1 MTETDCDEKTF
12 TLFPP
17 FLLTGPRP
25 GTLLRESSQS
35 LNIMARSPVT
45 ASKEGDATSAVE
57 ETMQFDDDNLRGED
71 KYVISHQYYHSQFFC
86 QFEGS
91 L

>member
-17 FLLTGPRP
+17 FLLTGPA
-25 GTLLRESSQS
+25 TLLRESRQS
-35 LNIMARSPVT
+35 LSIMAISPVT

-57 ETMQFDDDNLRGED
+57 ETVQFDDDNLIGED
-71 KYVISHQYYHSQFFC
+71 KCVISYQYYHSQFYC